1 MGSCESN
8 REEGV
13 ENFFG
18 ANTRFAFFRPADPPP
33 ACYSPS
39 SPVQI
44 LEDPNYFFPDFP
56 LYSGRHEASVLTVEA
71 NSTIREKV
79 GKFFYW
85 HLCWKSKMIL
95 CVSFLAVLHNFFL
108 YRHFKNQHT
117 GLLVV
122 SLLRGTLFLMFVL
135 RC

>member
-95 CVSFLAVLHNFFL
+95 CVSFLAVLHNFFSIVIL
-108 YRHFKNQHT
+108 KTSIRDYW
-117 GLLVV
+117 L
-122 SLLRGTLFLMFVL
+122 SL
-135 RC
+135 C